1 MRLYR
6 ALLHLYPA
14 SFRAEY
20 GADLCALFALRRTQ
34 ASNPLAVLALWL
46 EAIADACSS
55 ALPAHWDILRH
66 DVAWAARS
74 LRRSPAF
81 TLTAI
86 LVAALGIGAATAAF
100 TLADHV
106 LLRPLPYADSGRL
119 VTIWEDQSTR
129 GYSEMDPSPANYRD
143 WKRLSHSFEGIEA
156 YWTNA
161 ANLSQAGAPARLEI
175 AAVTAGLL
183 PMLGK
188 QPAFGRGFTAED
200 DRPGAP
206 GTVLLS
212 DALWRSRFGGDPL
225 VAGRTVILDSTP
237 YTVIGVMPRD
247 FYFPSR
253 DTQVWMSARFAED
266 AFIDRT
272 NNYLR
277 VLARLRPGVT
287 LESARAEMRTVAA
300 AMERLWPKENAHV
313 GATVITLREEL
324 SARSRMLL
332 TALLGAAL
340 CVLLIGCTNLANLL
354 LARGTG
360 RRREMAIRAAVG
372 AGRARLARQ
381 MLTESLLLTAI
392 GGAAGMALAYA
403 AVRVAPAIRAVD
415 IPRLEEIAVDRQ
427 FLLIGV
433 AVSLASGI
441 LFGVAPALQ
450 TWRGDLNR
458 ALGRAEVRGGSL
470 AGQSFRNLLV
480 AAQVAL
486 VMVLL
491 SGAGLMTNTLVR
503 LLRVDLGFA
512 RSNLFTVEPSVYTPQ
527 RRDRELGARYLRE
540 LAGRIRGMPGV
551 ASASVVNAAPL
562 TLSEGGYPLRYNRGG
577 VVFLVDALGRD
588 IDPGYLRTAGIPLLA
603 GRDFEPADAS
613 RKPVPV
619 ILNRNAA
626 TVLFGPEDPLG
637 KVVMCADRRIGAM
650 QVVAVVGDARVRGAA
665 RPPGPQAFAPLMGGW
680 GYASVVVARAAVQ
693 PSALAPAIRA
703 AVRELDPGSPPPKIA
718 AVDDVF
724 AEQVAEPRFYMA
736 LLDGFAL
743 LGLALAATGVYGV
756 IAYSVARRTHEF
768 GVRLALGA
776 RPGDIVRMVVG
787 SGARVVA
794 AGAVAGL
801 AGALAATRLLSSLL
815 FEVKPGDPAT
825 LAATLL
831 LLVAIAVGSCWLA
844 ARRASRVDVNVA
856 LRGE

>member
-1 MRLYR
+1 MRGILCQ
-6 ALLHLYPA
+6 
-14 SFRAEY
+14 
-20 GADLCALFALRRTQ
+20 DLRFGLR
-34 ASNPLAVLALWL
+34 L
-46 EAIADACSS
+46 
-55 ALPAHWDILRH
+55 
-66 DVAWAARS
+66 
-74 LRRSPAF
+74 LRRSPGF
-81 TLTAI
+81 TAA
-86 LVAALGIGAATAAF
+86 AALTVALGVGAATAMFSVANAVIF
-100 TLADHV
+100 
-106 LLRPLPYADSGRL
+106 RPLPFPESGRIMTVLGASEGKAYKPLDSLFVEWRDRQQVFDRFAAAIGFRKILRDAVGAHEIPAAL
-119 VTIWEDQSTR
+119 VSAEFFPLIGVNPTLGRLFTRQED
-129 GYSEMDPSPANYRD
+129 EPDRD
-143 WKRLSHSFEGIEA
+143 NVALLDNRFWRREF
-156 YWTNA
+156 A
-161 ANLSQAGAPARLEI
+161 ANPG
-175 AAVTAGLL
+175 V
-183 PMLGK
+183 LG
-188 QPAFGRGFTAED
+188 QTISLD
-200 DRPGAP
+200 NRP
-206 GTVLLS
+206 
-212 DALWRSRFGGDPL
+212 F
-225 VAGRTVILDSTP
+225 
-237 YTVIGVMPRD
+237 TVIGVLPPDVHFPTFGERDLWIPLAAQHRPRGGGIGGLL
-247 FYFPSR
+247 
-253 DTQVWMSARFAED
+253 VMG
-266 AFIDRT
+266 
-272 NNYLR
+272 
-277 VLARLRPGVT
+277 RLRPGVT
-287 LESARAEMRTVAA
+287 REAAQSAMDAVTRQIHADIRAYSAPGAAVKPLREWLAGEVRSTLLMLAGAA
-300 AMERLWPKENAHV
+300 AFL
-313 GATVITLREEL
+313 
-324 SARSRMLL
+324 
-332 TALLGAAL
+332 
-340 CVLLIGCTNLANLL
+340 LLIACANLANLL